1 MLRKLKLFVVI
12 YIYIYIYI
20 YQLTTVHLIPSRTLK
35 TLMKATIWTAHR
47 PLWIAP
53 VIIQNSTSRHVIHE
67 QFQHLAATS
76 GQKIKHY
83 S

>member
-1 MLRKLKLFVVI
+1 MLRKLKLFVV
-12 YIYIYIYI
+12 IYI

-47 PLWIAP
+47 PLWIVP
-53 VIIQNSTSRHVIHE
+53 VIIQNSTSRHVTIHE
-67 QFQHLAATS
+67 QFQHLATTS